1 MIASSRGKCQMV
13 TYSCVDMQEHIA
25 EGARIIMIVLFIST
39 TTGIDPRQK
48 IRNYMSKSMV
58 TLDHIVSQ
66 THTVHEL
73 NHKG

>member
-1 MIASSRGKCQMV
+1 MV
-13 TYSCVDMQEHIA
+13 KYSYADIQEHIA

-48 IRNYMSKSMV
+48 IRNYMSRSMV
-58 TLDHIVSQ
+58 TLDQTVSQ

-73 NHKG
+73 NHNG

>member
-1 MIASSRGKCQMV
+1 MV
-13 TYSCVDMQEHIA
+13 KYSYADIQEHIV

-48 IRNYMSKSMV
+48 IRNYMSRSMV

-66 THTVHEL
+66 THTAREL
-73 NHKG
+73 NHNG

>member
-1 MIASSRGKCQMV
+1 MV
-13 TYSCVDMQEHIA
+13 KYSYADIQEHIA

-48 IRNYMSKSMV
+48 IRNYMSRSMV

-66 THTVHEL
+66 THTVREL
-73 NHKG
+73 NHNG

>member
-1 MIASSRGKCQMV
+1 MV
-13 TYSCVDMQEHIA
+13 KYSYADIQEHIV

-48 IRNYMSKSMV
+48 IRNYMSRSMV
-58 TLDHIVSQ
+58 TLDQTVSQ

>member
-1 MIASSRGKCQMV
+1 MV
-13 TYSCVDMQEHIA
+13 KYSYADIQEHIA
-25 EGARIIMIVLFIST
+25 EGARIIMIVLFLST

-66 THTVHEL
+66 THTVREL
-73 NHKG
+73 NHNG

>member
-1 MIASSRGKCQMV
+1 MV
-13 TYSCVDMQEHIA
+13 KYSYADIQEHIA

-48 IRNYMSKSMV
+48 IRNYMSRSMV
-58 TLDHIVSQ
+58 TLDQTVSQ

-73 NHKG
+73 NYKG

>member
-1 MIASSRGKCQMV
+1 MV
-13 TYSCVDMQEHIA
+13 KYSYADIQEHIA

-48 IRNYMSKSMV
+48 IRNYMSRSML
-58 TLDHIVSQ
+58 TSDHTVSQ

-73 NHKG
+73 NHNG

>member
-1 MIASSRGKCQMV
+1 MV
-13 TYSCVDMQEHIA
+13 KYSYADIQEHIA

-48 IRNYMSKSMV
+48 IRNYMSRSMV

-66 THTVHEL
+66 THTAREL
-73 NHKG
+73 NHNG

>member
-1 MIASSRGKCQMV
+1 MV
-13 TYSCVDMQEHIA
+13 KYSYADIQEHIA

-48 IRNYMSKSMV
+48 IRNYMSRSMV
-58 TLDHIVSQ
+58 TLDQTVSQ